1 MAEFGENL
9 KRIREEKGM
18 TQQTLADYLF
28 VTRQAVS
35 RWEGGSRYPDLMTAK
50 KMAQFLEVSL
60 DQLLQDDDMK
70 QYVEKNAILETSVAK
85 RVQLVLLT
93 LAFMCSMVVSILYLC
108 NHFIVDSYI
117 IESKSETAKC
127 LLLTLVLGYGVYAAL
142 GDRLTPKI
150 AMLVS
155 GLYFGTAILTGIVGG
170 IWLETGFTAGVLLG
184 ATVLNVVILIICITF
199 FNSKKI
205 ISPIP
210 LYITAVVYGVIGVIS
225 SLGGLMA
232 DIPMEI
238 YRDVVILHLFTS
250 LQALLLLGL
259 LVFMAHTLHKKRK
272 LLAR

>member
-35 RWEGGSRYPDLMTAK
+35 
-50 KMAQFLEVSL
+50 L
-60 DQLLQDDDMK
+60 DELLQDDDMK
-70 QYVEKNAILETSVAK
+70 QYVEKNVILDTSVAK

-127 LLLTLVLGYGVYAAL
+127 LLLTAVLGYGVYAAL
-142 GDRLTPKI
+142 GDKLTPKV

-155 GLYFGTAILTGIVGG
+155 GLYFGTAILTGIVC

-184 ATVLNVVILIICITF
+184 ATALNVVILVICIIF

-210 LYITAVVYGVIGVIS
+210 LYIAAGIYAIIGIINSVH
-225 SLGGLMA
+225 GL
-232 DIPMEI
+232 
-238 YRDVVILHLFTS
+238 
-250 LQALLLLGL
+250 
-259 LVFMAHTLHKKRK
+259 MAHTLHKKRK

>member
-60 DQLLQDDDMK
+60 DELLQDDDMK
-70 QYVEKNAILETSVAK
+70 QYVEKNVILDTSVAK

-127 LLLTLVLGYGVYAAL
+127 LLLTAVLGYGVYAAL
-142 GDRLTPKI
+142 GDKLTPKV

-155 GLYFGTAILTGIVGG
+155 GLYFGTAILTGIVC

-184 ATVLNVVILIICITF
+184 ATALNVVILIICIIF

-210 LYITAVVYGVIGVIS
+210 LYIAAGIYAIIGIINSVH
-225 SLGGLMA
+225 GLMA

-238 YRDVVILHLFTS
+238 YRDEVILSLFAI
-250 LQALLLLGL
+250 LQALLILGL
-259 LVFMAHTLHKKRK
+259 LVFMAYTLHKKRK